1 MFVIIVYD
9 VQSSRSGKLRKKL
22 RQYLN
27 WKQNSVFDGDITESE
42 MEYIHD
48 FIQGY
53 VRDDEQVILYEIDG
67 SDFVIE
73 KVFGQEVV
81 DKQFL

>member
-27 WKQNSVFDGDITESE
+27 WKQNSVFDGDITASE
-42 MEYIHD
+42 LEYIHD

-53 VRDDEQVILYEIDG
+53 VRDDEQVIVYEIDG
-67 SDFVIE
+67 SDFVKE
-73 KVFGQEVV
+73 TVFGQEVV